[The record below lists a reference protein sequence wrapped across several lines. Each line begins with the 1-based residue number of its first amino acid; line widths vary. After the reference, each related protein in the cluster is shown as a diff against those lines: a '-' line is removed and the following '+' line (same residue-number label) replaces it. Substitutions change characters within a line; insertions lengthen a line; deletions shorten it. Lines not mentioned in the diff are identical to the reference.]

1 MFKAL
6 INGQASKFLVAV
18 LAALGESA
26 RTGRFDWKSLVAGL
40 IGAVAVFL
48 VPNAQPPAV
57 TPPPASPPAKE
68 PAAM

>member
-1 MFKAL
+1 MKQFLKQF
-6 INGQASKFLVAV
+6 INGTASKFLVAV

-48 VPNAQPPAV
+48 VPNTQGKE
-57 TPPPASPPAKE
+57 PPAK
-68 PAAM
+68 M